1 MDELY
6 KDNTPDE
13 QQPLYTAE
21 DTKPAVDDTRSNYS
35 VAKGIVAVATEKEL
49 SNDVVDFDSFV
60 DGAWRT
66 TVPKNNAMDYEMAQN
81 AAANNDPYSMEA
93 LLSKIQARNK
103 LYGEA
108 AVKNAEATR
117 AKLKELTDL
126 AVENTVVKNA
136 YVLLNNTPQQIS
148 ESNDRISTRLAA
160 SATLEKAIKDGQK
173 ISTIA
178 LGFAGEFVPTT
189 AIFQGGAIDRVAIK
203 HGVPADVIS
212 TTTGRSQTKSWLQAV
227 FNSKPEQEKEAWL
240 TSLYNDL
247 KDSWL
252 ITDWQAALLVQE
264 VATNE
269 EQVWGGWS
277 DWLDRL
283 GAVGAAVAGAGAV
296 VKSTKLLK
304 TASAINNV
312 ERTLAA
318 GGGKHAIVAA
328 ESAKIT
334 SEVANKMRLQAV
346 GVVAGELTGISTAI
360 DLGKLVSVNAAKVL
374 PDVITTA
381 ADDLQRVI
389 RKPVER
395 LINELQD
402 VVAAKGVRAE
412 EAAAELA
419 LLERTYAKANNPN
432 VHSLDPFKLSE
443 DGLVITGKVYY
454 KPDNASAF
462 LTKEAAEAYI
472 KVADPTGKMGM
483 KVVPDTTNTAF
494 LVEESVK
501 KDLQLR
507 KTALEAQIL
516 EAINASK
523 VKPGTK
529 IDDVGVLDIKT
540 PKELELSKPRW
551 KTAGLVFESDIDKAA
566 YQVGSKT
573 KPSKSDLVIKEW
585 LQKTTGWSDA
595 EIKAHAQ
602 RVRNYI
608 KENEELAL
616 DDVGNILVAN
626 NYNGPAF
633 PKSSIAAKNEPTQ
646 EQYDTA
652 FKLLESEPSLI
663 KVGNLALS
671 PNTEQVF
678 ISSFVAKL
686 GKALGMEN
694 RKVIV
699 MNYDDMLK
707 SQNKYVQDLVK
718 SIDKHHP
725 TAAALHSDYRN
736 GQSLIVMKVKK
747 PFDYRFLSK
756 AEKQRYDTY
765 YMETFAHEY
774 GHAFDAHFN
783 DKYYATMQN
792 AFNEWLKGKG
802 LKYSGQGKY
811 QKVMDTY
818 PPEMLIEYR
827 NLTMGR
833 DLLDNF
839 VQKWF
844 KGDVQSYIRV
854 ENELHSWANSY
865 AEFFAEQ
872 FSKWAFSNEVP
883 TTILGQAFAKLVAG
897 FKVIANELNTRL
909 SQLLGREIDV
919 ATADKN
925 ITKMLNDHIK
935 MYKEDVVRV
944 QKSEGVL
951 SRESALIS
959 PSLENLEKQLEEI
972 TAELNAI
979 EDAEKGLK
987 TGYVVEQPINRTLD
1001 YSIVGKYSDADIN
1014 SAARF
1019 AMGDW
1024 ALSTSKELYGQRVV
1038 GIAQQSR
1045 YQKLLTNFVRPSLE
1059 RLSKSEM
1066 VALNDAL
1073 VVGDK
1078 EGKVFL
1084 TNELAG
1090 MGLNSKA
1097 REAYYKVRALRDV
1110 MWQIRND
1117 VAARSMTRRGYV
1129 ELTSNIN
1136 LTDNNR
1142 FFVKPRAIQEGDT
1155 VYLTDTNSA
1164 QRVTAEFLRENETRG
1179 YVFYEVIE
1187 PVEIDGKLRKVI
1199 GFAPDTYT
1207 TNKVSNVIP
1216 YRPGEYRRIYSDEY
1230 FVKVKSVYEI
1240 DGKMEEVITT
1250 HRTAASM
1257 AEAKAYVKALEEAR
1271 SLHAAGRL
1279 TIADASRLMEPYGW
1293 RPEEI
1298 IAALDEGR
1306 FGQSFTLDVRYNRTD
1321 DDYINETIGMS
1332 TNYASKR
1339 GDRVLSVFGKDTVNT
1354 VSPLDSVAAE
1364 IGNTAYVASVTE
1376 WRESHVIRWFNT
1388 FRDELPFNV
1397 QTMTPDAAF
1406 RYMLNNKGAYI
1417 GPEKRIATAEKVQD
1431 YIVAQMNIPTKEE
1444 KNYLGFM
1451 RMISETLEGAGTN
1464 KPMMKIGAALRAT
1477 KDYPTWARTISFHS
1491 FFAFNPVQFFMQGM
1505 NAFNAVAISPVHG
1518 LASAKSSSLY
1528 ALALFS
1534 DQESIWRNVA
1544 KVNNLTNLGLGM
1556 KEDEFVE
1563 VVRAIQRTGLMDGIN
1578 TTSLYG
1584 AEVGKYGLFNKVT
1597 RRAANVSATPFNAG
1611 EGYSR
1616 LVSFDIARREYIAAN
1631 PGSAWWTDD
1640 ALAKIM
1646 ERQDS
1651 LTQNMTRANV
1661 ASWQQGWKSIPTQF
1675 LQYPIKLMM
1684 NVVQSFMGNPRAFT
1698 QKEALQLLL
1707 THTLVW
1713 GTAGAFLWPF
1723 RDLITEVLPENMSE
1737 NAKLTIQQG
1746 VVAGM
1751 IGAMTEGEAKLALGS
1766 RFNTFRYYEDLV
1778 KGLLDPEKTFMEV
1791 AAGPSGFAALR
1802 LLGGFGEAFSIIAKA
1817 PMTSDT
1823 LQIALTEIGKGS
1835 FSFINNAQK
1844 ARIAMANYN
1853 QVQSSSGKAMF
1864 RVTDTEAWLLGFGIP
1879 PAAQENLSILY
1890 SSKKAHDDE
1899 MKAAAKAV
1907 GKHAM
1912 LALTAL
1918 RNNDSDGHK
1927 THAAVVQA
1935 ILNSYSGSDLQQLYK
1950 EAYKVEAFTQYEK
1963 MLVDQAVKD
1972 WKIKDLVTNT
1982 GENK

>member
-1 MDELY
+1 MELY
-6 KDNTPDE
+6 QEDAPED

-21 DTKPAVDDTRSNYS
+21 DTKPAVDDTLGNYS
-35 VAKGIVAVATEKEL
+35 VTKGIVAAATGQEL

-60 DGAWRT
+60 DGAWRI
-66 TVPKNNAMDYEMAQN
+66 TVPKNNAVDYEIAQN
-81 AAANNDPYSMEA
+81 AAARNDPYSMEA
-93 LLSKIQARNK
+93 LLNKIQERNR

-126 AVENTVVKNA
+126 AVENTVVKNPA
-136 YVLLNNTPQQIS
+136 VLINNTPQQIS
-148 ESNDRISTRLAA
+148 QSNERVSARLAA
-160 SATLEKAIKDGQK
+160 SATLDKAIEDGK
-173 ISTIA
+173 KFSTIA
-178 LGFAGEFVPTT
+178 LGFAGEFLPTT
-189 AIFQGGAIDRVAIK
+189 AILQGPAIDKVAIK
-203 HGVPADVIS
+203 YGVPKDVIS

-227 FNSKPEQEKEAWL
+227 FQSLPEEEKGKWL
-240 TSLYNDL
+240 DGLYKDL

-264 VATNE
+264 VATSA
-269 EQVWGGWS
+269 EQTWGGWS

-283 GAVGAAVAGAGAV
+283 GAVGAAVAGASAV
-296 VKSTKLLK
+296 FKATRLLK
-304 TASAINNV
+304 NANAINNV
-312 ERTLAA
+312 ERTIAA
-318 GGGKHAIVAA
+318 GGGKNAIVSA
-328 ESAKIT
+328 EAAKIT
-334 SEVANKMRLQAV
+334 SEVSNKMRLQAV

-360 DLGKLVSVNAAKVL
+360 DLGKLVSMNAAKVL

-381 ADDLQRVI
+381 ADDLQKVI

-402 VVAAKGVRAE
+402 VIAAKGVRAE
-412 EAAAELA
+412 EAAAELR
-419 LLERTYAKANNPN
+419 LLERTYSKANNPN

-454 KPDNASAF
+454 KPENASAF

-472 KVADPTGKMGM
+472 KAVDPSGKMGM

-494 LVEESVK
+494 LVEENVK

-507 KTALEAQIL
+507 KAALEAQIL

-523 VKPGTK
+523 VKPETK
-529 IDDVGVLDIKT
+529 IKDAGVLDIKT

-551 KTAGLVFESDIDKAA
+551 KTTGLVFESDIDKAA

-585 LQKTTGWSDA
+585 LQKVTNWSDE
-595 EIKAHAQ
+595 EIKGHAQ

-608 KENEELAL
+608 KENEDIAL
-616 DDVGNILVAN
+616 DDAGNILVAN
-626 NYNGPAF
+626 NYVRPRD
-633 PKSSIAAKNEPTQ
+633 EPSQ
-646 EQYDTA
+646 ALQAQYDQS
-652 FKLLESEPSLI
+652 FKIFESDPSLI
-663 KVGNLALS
+663 KIGNLSLS
-671 PNTEQVF
+671 QGTQQRF
-678 ISSFVAKL
+678 IAEFVGKL
-686 GKALGMEN
+686 APALGMQN

-699 MNYDDMLK
+699 MQLSDMKK
-707 SQNKYVQDLVK
+707 SKVSFINEYARAMEKN
-718 SIDKHHP
+718 HP
-725 TAAALHSDYRN
+725 RAAAIHSN
-736 GQSLIVMKVKK
+736 FGNNQSLIVMRADVSAKSNL
-747 PFDYRFLSK
+747 R
-756 AEKQRYDTY
+756 Y

-774 GHAFDAHFN
+774 GHAFDAEFN
-783 DKYYATMQN
+783 QKYFATMQN

-802 LKYSGQGKY
+802 LKYSGQGKH

-827 NLTMGR
+827 NLTMGKQ
-833 DLLDNF
+833 LLDDF

-844 KGDVQSYIRV
+844 QGDKVGFNAA
-854 ENELHSWANSY
+854 EANLHGWANSY

-872 FSKWAFSNEVP
+872 FSKWAFTDEVP

-897 FKVIANELNTRL
+897 FKMIASELNTRL

-935 MYKEDVVRV
+935 MYNDDVAMTRA
-944 QKSEGVL
+944 SA
-951 SRESALIS
+951 STIASESASIR
-959 PSLENLEKQLEEI
+959 PSIENLERQLEDVI
-972 TAELNAI
+972 NELNAI
-979 EDAEKGLK
+979 EDAERGLR

-1001 YSIVGKYSDADIN
+1001 YSIVGKYSDDDIN

-1038 GIAQQSR
+1038 GLAQQSR

-1059 RLSKSEM
+1059 KLSKAEM

-1073 VVGDK
+1073 VLGDK
-1078 EGKVFL
+1078 EGKVFQ

-1090 MGLNSKA
+1090 MGLNTKA

-1117 VAARSMTRRGYV
+1117 VAARSLTRQGYV
-1129 ELTSNIN
+1129 ALTSNIN

-1142 FFVKPRAIQEGDT
+1142 FFARPRAIQEGDT
-1155 VYLTDTNSA
+1155 VYLADTNSA
-1164 QRVTAEFLRENETRG
+1164 QRVTAEFLRENEARG
-1179 YVFYEVIE
+1179 YVFYEVVE
-1187 PVEIDGKLRKVI
+1187 PVEIEGKLRRVI
-1199 GFAPDTYT
+1199 GFPADSYSTGRIT
-1207 TNKVSNVIP
+1207 NVIP
-1216 YRPGEYRRIYSDEY
+1216 YRTGEYRRIYSDEY

-1240 DGKMEEVITT
+1240 DGKMEEVVTT

-1271 SLHAAGRL
+1271 NLHAAGRL
-1279 TIADASRLMEPYGW
+1279 TIAEASRLMEPYGW

-1306 FGQSFTLDVRYNRTD
+1306 FGQSFTLDVRFNRTD
-1321 DDYINETIGMS
+1321 DDYINETIGLS
-1332 TNYASKR
+1332 TNYSSKR
-1339 GDRVLSVFGKDTVNT
+1339 GDRVLSVFGQDTVNT

-1364 IGNTAYVASVTE
+1364 IGNTAYVASITE

-1388 FRDELPFNV
+1388 FRDDLPLNV

-1417 GPEKRIATAEKVQD
+1417 GQSKRLATAEKVQD
-1431 YIVAQMNIPTKEE
+1431 YIIAQMNIPTKEE
-1444 KNYLGFM
+1444 KQYLGFM

-1477 KDYPTWARTISFHS
+1477 KDYPTWARTIAFHS

-1505 NAFNAVAISPVHG
+1505 NAFNAIAISPLHG
-1518 LASAKSSSLY
+1518 IKSAKASSLY
-1528 ALALFS
+1528 SLALFS

-1563 VVRAIQRTGLMDGIN
+1563 VVRAIRRTGLMDGIN

-1584 AEVGKYGLFNKVT
+1584 AEVGKYGIFNKVS
-1597 RRAANVSATPFNAG
+1597 RRAGDTSAAFFNAG

-1616 LVSFDIARREYIAAN
+1616 LVSFDIARREFIDSN
-1631 PGSAWWTDD
+1631 PGVAWWTDD
-1640 ALAKIM
+1640 ALARIM

-1651 LTQNMTRANV
+1651 LTQNMTRANT

-1675 LQYPIKLMM
+1675 VQYQVKLMM
-1684 NVVQSFMGNPRAFT
+1684 NIIQSLMGNPRAFT
-1698 QKEALQLLL
+1698 QREAAQLLL
-1707 THTLVW
+1707 THTLVM

-1723 RDLITEVLPENMSE
+1723 RDILTDMLPEDMSE
-1737 NAKLTIQQG
+1737 TQRITVQQG
-1746 VVAGM
+1746 VVAGA
-1751 IGAMTEGEAKLALGS
+1751 IAALTDGEAKLALGS
-1766 RFNTFRYYEDLV
+1766 RFNTFKYYEDLV
-1778 KGLLDPEKTFMEV
+1778 KGLLDPEKTFLEV

-1802 LLGGFGEAFSIIAKA
+1802 LLGGFGEAFSIISKA
-1817 PMTSDT
+1817 PMTVDT
-1823 LQIALTEIGKGS
+1823 LQVALTEIGKGS

-1853 QVQSSSGKAMF
+1853 QVQSSGGASMF
-1864 RVTDTEAWLLGFGIP
+1864 RVTDTEAWLIGFGIP
-1879 PAAQENLSILY
+1879 PVAQEDLSVLY
-1890 SSKKAHDDE
+1890 SSKKAHSDE
-1899 MKAAAKAV
+1899 MKAAAKAI

-1935 ILNSYSGSDLQQLYK
+1935 ILNSYSGSDLQQLYR

-1972 WKIKDLVTNT
+1972 WKVKDLVTNT
-1982 GENK
+1982 GVNE

>member
-1 MDELY
+1 MELY
-6 KDNTPDE
+6 QDDAPED

-21 DTKPAVDDTRSNYS
+21 DIKPAVDDTRGNYS
-35 VAKGIVAVATEKEL
+35 VAKGIVAAATGQEL
-49 SNDVVDFDSFV
+49 SNDVIDFDSFV

-66 TVPKNNAMDYEMAQN
+66 TVPKNNAVSYEIAQS
-81 AAANNDPYSMEA
+81 AAANNNSNIVQQMIEEVR
-93 LLSKIQARNK
+93 QRNK
-103 LYGEA
+103 MYGEI
-108 AVKNAEATR
+108 AVKNAEVTR
-117 AKLKELTDL
+117 VKLKELTDL
-126 AVENTVVKNA
+126 AVENTVVKNPA
-136 YVLLNNTPQQIS
+136 VLINNTAQQIS
-148 ESNDRISTRLAA
+148 ESNERISARLAA
-160 SATLEKAIKDGQK
+160 SATLEKAIKDGQSLWN
-173 ISTIA
+173 IVSGLAYEITP
-178 LGFAGEFVPTT
+178 FAAE
-189 AIFQGGAIDRVAIK
+189 QGAAMDRVAIK
-203 HGVPADVIS
+203 YGVPADAIS
-212 TTTGRSQTKSWLQAV
+212 RTSGRSVTKSYLQAV
-227 FNSKPEQEKEAWL
+227 FNSKPEEEKGMWL
-240 TSLYNDL
+240 EGLYKDL

-252 ITDWQAALLVQE
+252 ITDWQAALLVKE

-269 EQVWGGWS
+269 EQTWDGWS

-283 GAVGAAVAGAGAV
+283 GVVGTVVAGAGAV

-318 GGGKHAIVAA
+318 GGAKNAIVSA
-328 ESAKIT
+328 EAAKIT

-381 ADDLQRVI
+381 ADDLQKLI

-419 LLERTYAKANNPN
+419 LLERTYSKASNPN

-454 KPDNASAF
+454 KPENASAF

-472 KVADPTGKMGM
+472 KAADPTGKMGM

-616 DDVGNILVAN
+616 DDAGNILVAN
-626 NYNGPAF
+626 NYEATKIPTPSETKGRILTVFEAF
-633 PKSSIAAKNEPTQ
+633 QN
-646 EQYDTA
+646 
-652 FKLLESEPSLI
+652 EPSLI
-663 KVGNLALS
+663 KIGNLAMS
-671 PNTEQVF
+671 PNTQKGF
-678 ISSFVAKL
+678 IAEFVGKL
-686 GKALGMEN
+686 APALGMSD
-694 RKVIV
+694 RKVVV
-699 MNYDDMLK
+699 MQYSDMVK
-707 SQNKYVQDLVK
+707 SKNPIVQDYVK
-718 SIDKHHP
+718 SIKENNSG
-725 TAAALHSDYRN
+725 AAALHYDFKN
-736 GQSLIVMKVKK
+736 GQSLIVMKTEISATTNL
-747 PFDYRFLSK
+747 R
-756 AEKQRYDTY
+756 Y

-783 DKYYATMQN
+783 DRYYATMQN

-802 LKYSGQGKY
+802 LKYSGQGQH

-827 NLTMGR
+827 NLTMGSN
-833 DLLDNF
+833 LLDNF

-854 ENELHSWANSY
+854 ENQLHGWANSY

-872 FSKWAFSNEVP
+872 FSKWAFTDEIP

-897 FKVIANELNTRL
+897 FKMIASELNTRL

-925 ITKMLNDHIK
+925 ITKMLNDHIR

-944 QKSEGVL
+944 QKSESVL
-951 SRESALIS
+951 SRESASIS
-959 PSLENLEKQLEEI
+959 PSIDNLERQLEDVI
-972 TAELNAI
+972 NELNAI
-979 EDAEKGLK
+979 EDAERGLR

-1073 VVGDK
+1073 VLGDK
-1078 EGKVFL
+1078 EGKVFQ

-1090 MGLNSKA
+1090 MGLNTKA

-1117 VAARSMTRRGYV
+1117 VAARSLTRQGYV
-1129 ELTSNIN
+1129 ALTSNIN
-1136 LTDNNR
+1136 LTDDNR
-1142 FFVKPRAIQEGDT
+1142 FFARPRAVQEGDT
-1155 VYLTDTNSA
+1155 VYLADTNSA
-1164 QRVTAEFLRENETRG
+1164 QRVTAEFLRENEARG
-1179 YVFYEVIE
+1179 YVFYEVVE
-1187 PVEIDGKLRKVI
+1187 PVEIEGKLRRVI
-1199 GFAPDTYT
+1199 GFPADSYSTGRIT
-1207 TNKVSNVIP
+1207 NVIP
-1216 YRPGEYRRIYSDEY
+1216 YRAGEYRRIYSDEY

-1240 DGKMEEVITT
+1240 DGKMEEVVTT
-1250 HRTAASM
+1250 HRTATSM

-1306 FGQSFTLDVRYNRTD
+1306 FGKSFTLDVRYNRTD
-1321 DDYINETIGMS
+1321 DDYINETIGLS
-1332 TNYASKR
+1332 TNYSSKR

-1444 KNYLGFM
+1444 KDYVGFM
-1451 RMISETLEGAGTN
+1451 RRISETLEGANTN

-1505 NAFNAVAISPVHG
+1505 NAFNAVAISPIHG

-1597 RRAANVSATPFNAG
+1597 RRAATVSATPFNAG

-1675 LQYPIKLMM
+1675 LQYPIKVMM

-1737 NAKLTIQQG
+1737 NAKLTVQQG
-1746 VVAGM
+1746 LVAGM
-1751 IGAMTEGEAKLALGS
+1751 IGAITEGEAKLALGS

-1802 LLGGFGEAFSIIAKA
+1802 LLGGFGEAFSIISKA
-1817 PMTSDT
+1817 PMTVDT
-1823 LQIALTEIGKGS
+1823 LQVALTEIGKGS

-1879 PAAQENLSILY
+1879 PVAQENLTILY

-1935 ILNSYSGSDLQQLYK
+1935 ILNSYSGSDLQQLYR

>member
-1 MDELY
+1 MELY
-6 KDNTPDE
+6 QDNAPEDN
-13 QQPLYTAE
+13 QPLYTEE
-21 DTKPAVDDTRSNYS
+21 DTKPSVDDTRGNYS
-35 VAKGIVAVATEKEL
+35 VAKGIVATATGQEL

-66 TVPKNNAMDYEMAQN
+66 TVPKNNAVDYETAQN
-81 AAANNDPYSMEA
+81 AAARSDSYSMEA
-93 LLSKIQARNK
+93 LLNKIQQRNK
-103 LYGEA
+103 LYNEA

-189 AIFQGGAIDRVAIK
+189 AIFQGGAIDKVAIK
-203 HGVPADVIS
+203 HGVPKDVIS
-212 TTTGRSQTKSWLQAV
+212 STTGRSQTKSWLQAV
-227 FNSKPEQEKEAWL
+227 FNSKPEQEKDAWL

-277 DWLDRL
+277 DWFDRL
-283 GAVGAAVAGAGAV
+283 GAVGAVAGLAGVV

-318 GGGKHAIVAA
+318 GGAKHAIVAA
-328 ESAKIT
+328 EGAKIT

-381 ADDLQRVI
+381 ADDLQKII

-402 VVAAKGVRAE
+402 VIAAKGVRAD

-419 LLERTYAKANNPN
+419 LLERTYSKANNPN

-462 LTKEAAEAYI
+462 ITKEAAEAYI

-585 LQKTTGWSDA
+585 LQKVTNWSDA

-626 NYNGPAF
+626 NYEAT
-633 PKSSIAAKNEPTQ
+633 KIPTPS
-646 EQYDTA
+646 ETKGRILTM
-652 FKLLESEPSLI
+652 FEGFESDPDLI
-663 KVGNLALS
+663 RIGNLSMS
-671 PNTEQVF
+671 PNTQNRF
-678 ISSFVAKL
+678 IAEFVGRL
-686 GKALGMEN
+686 GKALGMSD

-699 MNYDDMLK
+699 MQLSDMQKSKVPFVSEFAKQVVKQHPFAPAMHYDF
-707 SQNKYVQDLVK
+707 
-718 SIDKHHP
+718 
-725 TAAALHSDYRN
+725 RN
-736 GQSLIVMKVKK
+736 GQSLIIMRQQVVGNTGL
-747 PFDYRFLSK
+747 RN
-756 AEKQRYDTY
+756 
-765 YMETFAHEY
+765 YMENFAHEY

-783 DKYYATMQN
+783 DRYYATMQN

-802 LKYSGQGKY
+802 LKYMGQAKH
-811 QKVMDTY
+811 QQVLDAY
-818 PPEMLIEYR
+818 PPEVFIEYR
-827 NLTMGR
+827 NLTMGQG
-833 DLLDNF
+833 LLDDF

-844 KGDVQSYIRV
+844 KGDKAAYKVA
-854 ENELHSWANSY
+854 EANLHSWANSY

-872 FSKWAFSNEVP
+872 FSKWAFTDEIP

-897 FKVIANELNTRL
+897 FKMIASELNTRL

-944 QKSEGVL
+944 QKSESVL
-951 SRESALIS
+951 SRESASIR
-959 PSLENLEKQLEEI
+959 PSIDNLERQLEDVI
-972 TAELNAI
+972 NELNAI
-979 EDAEKGLK
+979 EDAERGLR

-1073 VVGDK
+1073 VLGDK
-1078 EGKVFL
+1078 EGKVFQ

-1090 MGLNSKA
+1090 MGLNTKA

-1110 MWQIRND
+1110 MWQVRND
-1117 VAARSMTRRGYV
+1117 VAARSLTRQGYV
-1129 ELTSNIN
+1129 ALTSNIN
-1136 LTDNNR
+1136 LTDDNR
-1142 FFVKPRAIQEGDT
+1142 FFARPRAVQEGDT
-1155 VYLTDTNSA
+1155 VYLADTNSA
-1164 QRVTAEFLRENETRG
+1164 QRVTADFLRENETRG
-1179 YVFYEVIE
+1179 YVFYEVVE
-1187 PVEIDGKLRKVI
+1187 PVEIEGKLRRVI
-1199 GFAPDTYT
+1199 GFPADSYSTGRIT
-1207 TNKVSNVIP
+1207 NVIP
-1216 YRPGEYRRIYSDEY
+1216 YRAGEYRRIYSDEY

-1240 DGKMEEVITT
+1240 DGKMEEVVTT
-1250 HRTAASM
+1250 HRTATSM

-1306 FGQSFTLDVRYNRTD
+1306 FGKSFTLDVRYNRTD
-1321 DDYINETIGMS
+1321 DDYVNETIGMS
-1332 TNYASKR
+1332 TNYSSKR

-1444 KNYLGFM
+1444 KDYVGFM
-1451 RMISETLEGAGTN
+1451 RMISETLEGANTN

-1505 NAFNAVAISPVHG
+1505 NAFNAVAISPIHG

-1597 RRAANVSATPFNAG
+1597 RRAATVSATPFNAG

-1737 NAKLTIQQG
+1737 NAKLTVQQG
-1746 VVAGM
+1746 LVAGM
-1751 IGAMTEGEAKLALGS
+1751 IGAITEGEAKLALGS

-1802 LLGGFGEAFSIIAKA
+1802 LLGGFGEAFSIITKA
-1817 PMTSDT
+1817 PMTVDT

-1879 PAAQENLSILY
+1879 PVAQENLTILY

-1935 ILNSYSGSDLQQLYK
+1935 ILNSYSGSDLQQLYR